1 MIWTFKKNCDM
12 NFIKKSYIIIRMNKN
27 KLQEVELEYCEKL
40 KQAKLE
46 DNHDKM
52 MMLFFELNVLRKRFS
67 TSRSIYKKGKSL
79 KVISG

>member
-1 MIWTFKKNCDM
+1 
-12 NFIKKSYIIIRMNKN
+12 MNKN
-27 KLQEVELEYCEKL
+27 KLNEIELEYSIKL

-52 MMLFFELNVLRKRFS
+52 MMLFFELNVLRKF
-67 TSRSIYKKGKSL
+67 YKKGKSR